1 MSQLRRTGGLVQLD
15 RRFRSETRSEHF
27 YPDLRW
33 SQSNWAK
40 RQVIVHRVDL
50 NPRPVVC
57 IITLDRVP
65 LKHGAK
71 LWYPQHPTA
80 LKGFGST
87 DFLESLLEAEIAEAE
102 SQSVKYTPFV
112 KLTKVVKKEMPH
124 VCP

>member
-1 MSQLRRTGGLVQLD
+1 MSQLRRTGWLIQLD

-50 NPRPVVC
+50 NPRPVVF

-65 LKHGAK
+65 LKHGAE
-71 LWYPQHPTA
+71 LWYPQHPMA

-87 DFLESLLEAEIAEAE
+87 DFLESLWDAEIAEAE
-102 SQSVKYTPFV
+102 SQSVKNTPFV